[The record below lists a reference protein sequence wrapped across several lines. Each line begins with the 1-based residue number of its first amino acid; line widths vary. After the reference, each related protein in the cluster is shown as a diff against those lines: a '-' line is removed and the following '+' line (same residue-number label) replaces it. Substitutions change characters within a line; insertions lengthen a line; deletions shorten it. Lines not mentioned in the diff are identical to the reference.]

1 MVEYKCDYMKNLKQ
15 WLNNKILFYGL
26 AIILEL
32 FILAFVLTQLNSLVA
47 DYYYFISTFLSIVTL
62 LIIMNSPIIP
72 EYKIAWIIPVLL
84 LPIFGVILYL
94 LIGRKSFKNNNK
106 KFYFSSVKLR
116 MGKSK
121 QDNELVDKLRLEDK
135 FVANLASY
143 VYNQSLYPLTY
154 GDKIEYY
161 AQGEDYYVA
170 LKKSLASANKFIF
183 LEYFIIADGKVFE
196 EIFEILKDKIKLGIE
211 VRLIYDD
218 YGSSLNFKDN
228 NYKMLVAAGIRVIKF
243 NPLKPIIDIGMNH
256 RTHRKIAVI
265 DGQIAFT
272 GGINLA
278 DEYINHIPRFGHWK
292 DSGISLDGEG
302 ANSYTLMFI
311 QMWNLQ
317 SEDKINN
324 IEDYLVAVKNKS
336 SAYSVSFTD
345 TPLDNEALTENV
357 YIKMINNAKDYIY
370 INTPYLIINSMMI
383 NALTRAAKSGVDV
396 RIMLPGIPDKK
407 MVFNLSKDYGARL
420 LKSKVKVYT
429 YSEGFMHAKSLVSD
443 DNYSLV
449 GTANFDYRSLYLHFE
464 CASFIK
470 DNTTALKLK
479 HDFLDLVE
487 KSASPLL
494 DIKHGLVYRAFYSI
508 FRIIAPLL

>member
-1 MVEYKCDYMKNLKQ
+1 
-15 WLNNKILFYGL
+15 
-26 AIILEL
+26 
-32 FILAFVLTQLNSLVA
+32 
-47 DYYYFISTFLSIVTL
+47 
-62 LIIMNSPIIP
+62 MNSPIIP

-94 LIGRKSFKNNNK
+94 LIGRKSFKNKNK

-121 QDNELVDKLRLEDK
+121 QDLELVNLLMIEDK
-135 FVANLASY
+135 FVANLATY

-154 GDKIEYY
+154 GDIVEYF
-161 AQGEDYYVA
+161 AQGEDYYAA
-170 LKKSLASANKFIF
+170 LKQSLASSTKFIF

-196 EIFEILKDKIKLGIE
+196 EVFEILKDKIKQGVE

-218 YGSSLNFKDN
+218 YGSSLNFKDK
-228 NYKMLVAAGIRVIKF
+228 NYKMLVASGIKVIKF

-265 DGQIAFT
+265 DGQIAYT

-292 DSGISLDGEG
+292 DSGISLNGMG

-324 IEDYLVAVKNKS
+324 IEDYLVATKNTS
-336 SAYSVSFTD
+336 TAYSVSFTD

-407 MVFNLSKDYGARL
+407 MVFNLSKDYGTRL

-429 YSEGFMHAKSLVSD
+429 YNQGFMHAKSLVSD

-470 DNTTALKLK
+470 DNITALKLK

-487 KSASPLL
+487 KSATPLV
-494 DIKHGLVYRAFYSI
+494 DIKHGLLHRAFYSI

>member
-1 MVEYKCDYMKNLKQ
+1 M
-15 WLNNKILFYGL
+15 
-26 AIILEL
+26 
-32 FILAFVLTQLNSLVA
+32 
-47 DYYYFISTFLSIVTL
+47 
-62 LIIMNSPIIP
+62 
-72 EYKIAWIIPVLL
+72 
-84 LPIFGVILYL
+84 
-94 LIGRKSFKNNNK
+94 
-106 KFYFSSVKLR
+106 
-116 MGKSK
+116 
-121 QDNELVDKLRLEDK
+121 
-135 FVANLASY
+135 
-143 VYNQSLYPLTY
+143 
-154 GDKIEYY
+154 
-161 AQGEDYYVA
+161 
-170 LKKSLASANKFIF
+170 
-183 LEYFIIADGKVFE
+183 
-196 EIFEILKDKIKLGIE
+196 
-211 VRLIYDD
+211 
-218 YGSSLNFKDN
+218 
-228 NYKMLVAAGIRVIKF
+228 
-243 NPLKPIIDIGMNH
+243 
-256 RTHRKIAVI
+256 
-265 DGQIAFT
+265 
-272 GGINLA
+272 
-278 DEYINHIPRFGHWK
+278 
-292 DSGISLDGEG
+292 G

-317 SEDKINN
+317 SDDKINN
-324 IEDYLVAVKNKS
+324 IEDYLVATKNTS
-336 SAYSVSFTD
+336 TAYSVSFTD

-470 DNTTALKLK
+470 DNATALKLK

-494 DIKHGLVYRAFYSI
+494 DVRHGLIYRAFYSI

>member
-1 MVEYKCDYMKNLKQ
+1 MKNLKQ

-170 LKKSLASANKFIF
+170 LKKSLASASKFIF

-324 IEDYLVAVKNKS
+324 IEDYLVAVKNTS

-345 TPLDNEALTENV
+345 TPLDNEA
-357 YIKMINNAKDYIY
+357 
-370 INTPYLIINSMMI
+370 
-383 NALTRAAKSGVDV
+383 
-396 RIMLPGIPDKK
+396 
-407 MVFNLSKDYGARL
+407 
-420 LKSKVKVYT
+420 
-429 YSEGFMHAKSLVSD
+429 
-443 DNYSLV
+443 
-449 GTANFDYRSLYLHFE
+449 
-464 CASFIK
+464 
-470 DNTTALKLK
+470 
-479 HDFLDLVE
+479 
-487 KSASPLL
+487 
-494 DIKHGLVYRAFYSI
+494 
-508 FRIIAPLL
+508 

>member
-1 MVEYKCDYMKNLKQ
+1 MKNLKQ

-32 FILAFVLTQLNSLVA
+32 FILAYVLTQLNSLIA
-47 DYYYFISTFLSIVTL
+47 DYYYFFATFLSIITL

-94 LIGRKSFKNNNK
+94 LIGRKSFKNKNK

-121 QDNELVDKLRLEDK
+121 QDLELVNLLMIEDK
-135 FVANLASY
+135 FVANLATY

-154 GDKIEYY
+154 GDIVEYF
-161 AQGEDYYVA
+161 AQGEDYYAA
-170 LKKSLASANKFIF
+170 LKQSLASSTKFIF

-196 EIFEILKDKIKLGIE
+196 EVFEILKDKIKQGVE

-218 YGSSLNFKDN
+218 YGSSLNFKDK
-228 NYKMLVAAGIRVIKF
+228 NYKMLVASGIKVIKF

-265 DGQIAFT
+265 DGQIAYT

-292 DSGISLDGEG
+292 DSGISLNGMG

-324 IEDYLVAVKNKS
+324 IEDYLVATKNTS
-336 SAYSVSFTD
+336 TAYSVSFTD

-407 MVFNLSKDYGARL
+407 MVFNLSKDYGTRL

-429 YSEGFMHAKSLVSD
+429 YNQGFMHAKSLVSD

-470 DNTTALKLK
+470 DEATALKLK

-487 KSASPLL
+487 KSASPLI
-494 DIKHGLVYRAFYSI
+494 DIKHGLLHRAFYSI